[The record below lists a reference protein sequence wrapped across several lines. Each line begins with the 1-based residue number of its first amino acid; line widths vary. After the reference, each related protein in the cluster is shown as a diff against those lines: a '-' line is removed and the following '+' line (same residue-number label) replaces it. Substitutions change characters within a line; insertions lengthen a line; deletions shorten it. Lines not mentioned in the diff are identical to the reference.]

1 MSFGVTRCVL
11 RYTIARGGGS
21 GGGWPRPVQVSHVRS
36 AVSRR
41 LKALTQAKFDEWMGS
56 DLSALELVA
65 IQVDGLHLDD
75 HLLMIG
81 AVGIEV
87 SGQKH
92 PLGVV
97 EGATENTAT
106 VQALPGNLIEPGLDP
121 EGCCL
126 FIVDGAKALGKAL
139 RRTFGAD
146 IPIQRCQIHRA
157 RNITD
162 RLAPRHHTAVRRA
175 LKQAWELPGS
185 WMMPTRLNA

>member
-1 MSFGVTRCVL
+1 
-11 RYTIARGGGS
+11 
-21 GGGWPRPVQVSHVRS
+21 
-36 AVSRR
+36 
-41 LKALTQAKFDEWMGS
+41 MGS

-65 IQVDGLHLDD
+65 IQVDGLNLDD

-162 RLAPRHHTAVRRA
+162 RPCSQASHRRA
-175 LKQAWELPGS
+175 ARPETSLGVALGVG
-185 WMMPTRLNA
+185 